1 MPRRVGNRRRISRA
15 ALQEQLC
22 TNCAAQPIAVEDRI
36 AKHLGLCVNCVR
48 SATRKPADR

>member
-1 MPRRVGNRRRISRA
+1 MPRRVGNRRRISRV

-22 TNCAAQPIAVEDRI
+22 TNCAAQSIAVEDNI
-36 AKHLGLCVNCVR
+36 AKHLQLCVNCVR